1 MTNLPD
7 WDFLPRQPRVRR
19 EGRCASVPLHRAW
32 ERRCQVYVVDG
43 RPAKVGDTIR
53 FHYGFSY
60 GAWRRAFRSHA
71 KGYSVGVIERV
82 ISRDDFEAFNLGTA
96 SEEDVTVVAN
106 LMAGVPLRPQWV
118 DELLLQI
125 RAIAQ
130 AR

>member
-1 MTNLPD
+1 M
-7 WDFLPRQPRVRR
+7 
-19 EGRCASVPLHRAW
+19 
-32 ERRCQVYVVDG
+32 DG